1 MKELISDRIVQG
13 YRFNWIEE
21 HETFECRG
29 QVHHHKHLNH
39 EMAEPK
45 LWKAALLL
53 EKMLNIEGK
62 KAEANYSEKGWVQVD
77 TVVR

>member
-13 YRFNWIEE
+13 YRFNWVEE
-21 HETFECRG
+21 HEMFECRG
-29 QVHHHKHLNH
+29 QVHYDEEHD

-53 EKMLNIEGK
+53 ERMLNSEGK